1 MPSNDFTVGTPS
13 PVFVRL
19 QQGNTWT
26 DERSFTRSFTIGRG
40 PECDVVITE
49 PAISRCHAE
58 VRWQDGVWQLV
69 DRGSRNGTY
78 LDGEKIQEVR
88 LPVLCRV
95 TLGQNHAVL
104 QLSIGHP
111 VEALQDASDRTMICQ
126 EPESVTKIVQ
136 RLEQHGQT
144 ADVGPQTRHYQEAVI
159 RIKEQQS
166 RRHYLLVSLIGAA
179 LILVGGTAFLQ
190 WKKITAQGEQIAT
203 LNKTAEEIFYT
214 MKQVELQVAQL
225 DELVSKTAQA
235 KELQEIQLKQQ
246 EIKTLQVKYDRF
258 IKELGLYATMS
269 EQDRAVFRIAR
280 LFGECDAT
288 MPKEFL
294 AEVNKYI
301 QKWKTSERLQASMR
315 RALAAGYTGTIS
327 NAMFTNNL
335 APHFFYVALQE
346 SGFDHKAIGPKT
358 RVGYAKG
365 MWQFVPDT
373 AKEFGLKPGPLHLE
387 PRFDPDDDRFNAKL
401 ATDAAAKYIKRLYLT
416 DAQASGLLVIASY
429 NWGEGNVLKM
439 IRQLPKNP
447 KERNFWQLLKK
458 FKIPQ
463 ETYDYVFYIISAA
476 VIGENPQLFG
486 FNFPPPFPNPTGTK
500 AL

>member
-1 MPSNDFTVGTPS
+1 MFRTDFSADTPS
-13 PVFVRL
+13 PIFVRL
-19 QQGNTWT
+19 QQGKTWT

-58 VRWQDGVWQLV
+58 VRWQGGVWQLV
-69 DRGSRNGTY
+69 DTGSRNGTY
-78 LDGEKIQEVR
+78 LDGVKIQEAR
-88 LPVLCRV
+88 LPALCRV
-95 TLGQNHAVL
+95 TLGQDHAVL
-104 QLSIGHP
+104 QLSVGHP
-111 VEALQDASDRTMICQ
+111 AEALQDAADRTMICQ
-126 EPESVTKIVQ
+126 EPESVTRLVQ
-136 RLEQHGQT
+136 RLEQHEQT
-144 ADVGPQTRHYQEAVI
+144 ANVGPQTNLYREAVG
-159 RIKEQQS
+159 RITQRQS
-166 RRHYLLVSLIGAA
+166 RRHYVLVSLIGVA
-179 LILVGGTAFLQ
+179 LLAVCGTAFLQ
-190 WKKITAQGEQIAT
+190 WKKITAQDQQIES
-203 LNKTAEEIFYT
+203 LSKTAEDIFYT
-214 MKQVELQVAQL
+214 MKRVELQVAQL
-225 DELVSKTAQA
+225 DEIVSKTAQA

-246 EIKTLQVKYDRF
+246 EIKNLQNKYDRF
-258 IKELGLYATMS
+258 IKELGLYANMS

-288 MPKEFL
+288 MPKDFL

-301 QKWKTSERLQASMR
+301 HKWKTSERLQASMR

-358 RVGYAKG
+358 RMGYAKG
-365 MWQFVPDT
+365 MWQFVPNT
-373 AKEFGLKPGPLHLE
+373 AKEFGLKPGPLHQE

-429 NWGEGNVLKM
+429 NWGEGNVIKM

-447 KERNFWQLLKK
+447 QERNFWQLLKK

-486 FNFPPPFPNPTGTK
+486 FNFPPPFPNTTSSN